1 VADKLSPVG
10 TYSIVASKGTI
21 EGSFSVIEGL
31 LTINKAPLTITAK
44 SYSIKQGEAMP
55 TFEATYSG
63 FKNNETDAVLTTKPT
78 LTTTATSASAPGTYD
93 IVVSGAEAQ
102 NYEIGYVAGTL
113 TVSEADLVTIT
124 ANNLTMTYG
133 DAVPEL
139 TFKSEGAT
147 LVGTPSLSC
156 EATSTSAVGT
166 YPITVTKGTVGNY
179 NVSYVAGTLTI
190 NKAPLT
196 VKVENATREQGQE
209 NPQFIISYSG
219 WKNGEN
225 ENVLIS
231 KPIATTEATI
241 NSPVGQYAI
250 VVSGGEAQN
259 YELSY
264 TNGILTVK
272 EASGIMSVSVEHPA
286 VVYDL
291 RGHKVRSK
299 VVTLKGL
306 PKGVYIVNG
315 SKVVIK

>member
-1 VADKLSPVG
+1 
-10 TYSIVASKGTI
+10 
-21 EGSFSVIEGL
+21 
-31 LTINKAPLTITAK
+31 
-44 SYSIKQGEAMP
+44 
-55 TFEATYSG
+55 
-63 FKNNETDAVLTTKPT
+63 
-78 LTTTATSASAPGTYD
+78 
-93 IVVSGAEAQ
+93 
-102 NYEIGYVAGTL
+102 
-113 TVSEADLVTIT
+113 
-124 ANNLTMTYG
+124 
-133 DAVPEL
+133 
-139 TFKSEGAT
+139 
-147 LVGTPSLSC
+147 VGTPSLSC